1 MRYHKAI
8 KISRP
13 EAHYIINTCT
23 RSLGE
28 LVVVSHHQQWYDLRS
43 LTNKEIDDFYS
54 DLMRADLVNLR
65 QPRMSRHRRMPLAGG
80 AV

>member
-1 MRYHKAI
+1 MRYHKAR

-23 RSLGE
+23 RSLSE
-28 LVVVSHHQQWYDLRS
+28 LVVVNHHQQWYDVRS

-54 DLMRADLVNLR
+54 DLMRADLVHLR
-65 QPRMSRHRRMPLAGG
+65 AGCITPH
-80 AV
+80 